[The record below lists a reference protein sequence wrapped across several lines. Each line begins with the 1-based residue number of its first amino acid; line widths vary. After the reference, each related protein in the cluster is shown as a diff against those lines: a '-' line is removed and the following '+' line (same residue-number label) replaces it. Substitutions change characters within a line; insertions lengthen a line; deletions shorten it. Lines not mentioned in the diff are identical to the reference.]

1 MAAEERRNVTIY
13 INGKEV
19 TNNISSI
26 TREFHRQRAELNKTT
41 RGTKEYQQR
50 LNELKRTK
58 SILDNHRNAIRG
70 IGSETN
76 KAGKLQQ
83 IFNNIA
89 GKTKGLLGA
98 ALGPLAAIGAAV
110 AVFNR
115 AKTTIQEFNVSLDEL
130 QSITGAADE
139 DMKFF
144 QATAVETSKRVGI
157 SAKEIVEAYKLVG
170 SAKPELLQ
178 NKEVLASVTEEAI
191 ILSQATGMELAG
203 SVDSLTTIMN
213 ANNATADE
221 TNRYINALAAGS
233 QAGAKEVDF
242 LSQAMKNV
250 GPVAKS
256 ANIEIEEQV
265 ALLELLGEK
274 GVDASKAGTG
284 LRNVILTLQA
294 DTSNYTNGVFD
305 LNKAFDSLESQQAD
319 TIALQDQFGK
329 ENVVTAQILA
339 QNRGRFEELTEAV
352 TDTNT
357 AYEQAAI
364 NTDNSAAAQ
373 ARFTAKLDALFL
385 KFSEGDGLFTKLID
399 AAGLYLDIVGE
410 RIDDMIELGSELG
423 GAFAE
428 LLVSMGL
435 ITSEGKTMDF
445 IFKILSTTSKATFLP
460 LKALV
465 TGLSN
470 GFQLAALVIDNLKF
484 NLMNFPKIFSYV
496 MNGVLQKANSLIET
510 ANKLP
515 GVEIDFRFETE
526 NMEFPELDAQAQKTK
541 DKLAELAENGKD
553 FFVGIKDDFAGI
565 WGDEPPLNKMI
576 NETDTEKAAD
586 DAAKIL
592 DDVVKKVEEKGRA
605 RGGLELMTK
614 VDAEEIQSELLG
626 FENLEGLKTE
636 IYKEGLERRAEL
648 NNEMR
653 KEQLLLELEAQ
664 QKRKEEGIA
673 FAETLMDET
682 VGLFNMA
689 ADQKEEKELN
699 RLNAQFEAGVINEQQ
714 LEDRK
719 LEVQKQAFQKKKA
732 VDIAQALINGALA
745 ITKVTAQTGVLSPF
759 AIPTIVATTLA
770 QVATIGAQKFE
781 EGGQFLLNGPSH
793 SQGGMPVL
801 NPRTGQKV
809 AELEGNEYIIRKNAV
824 NSDTLPILN
833 RINQSQG
840 NIRYLNLDAYQSSAR
855 KYAQGG
861 QFEPTGSVPLGNGD
875 QGSMNGSADVVSAI
889 NQLSQTVNG
898 WQRDFSVNVSQQQ
911 LNDGAEKERKVK
923 KFADVRA

>member
-178 NKEVLASVTEEAI
+178 NKEALASVTEEAI

-470 GFQLAALVIDNLKF
+470 GFQFAALVIDNLKF

-515 GVEIDFRFETE
+515 GVDIDFRFSTE
-526 NMEFPELDAQAQKTK
+526 EMEFPELGEQAQKTK
-541 DKLAELAENGKD
+541 DKLAEIAENGKD

-592 DDVVKKVEEKGRA
+592 DDVVKKVEEKA
-605 RGGLELMTK
+605 SKRGGLEFMTK

-626 FENLEGLKTE
+626 FETLEDAKTAIFE
-636 IYKEGLERRAEL
+636 KGVQERAEIA
-648 NNEMR
+648 NESR
-653 KEQLLLELEAQ
+653 DQQEQADIDAE
-664 QKRKEEGIA
+664 KRKEEAMA
-673 FAETLMDET
+673 FGEMLLDESVNQFLMATDR
-682 VGLFNMA
+682 
-689 ADQKEEKELN
+689 KEEKELA
-699 RLNAQFEAGVINEQQ
+699 RLQSQFEAGVLNEQQ

-781 EGGQFLLNGPSH
+781 EGGEFLLNGPSH